1 MTIAAAVLAGGKA
14 SRFGEIAKG
23 LLPGDGDIPIIQ
35 RLTGEI
41 AAAGIDEIV
50 LVAND
55 PRPYSFLERT
65 IIPDLHPGIGPMAG
79 VESALHHLADRYES
93 VLFLPCDMP
102 NISAAEIAA
111 LLKAHAAA
119 PHSIIVAEGEDL
131 QQYPLCAVVPAGNLA
146 SVVEAVNSGRYGVGR
161 LWRMLGLVPVCIDD
175 PMRLF
180 DLDTPED
187 FDCWRQTGRQKVEY
201 D

>member
-14 SRFGEIAKG
+14 SRFGGIAKG
-23 LLPGDGDIPIIQ
+23 LLPVDGRLSIIQ

-55 PRPYSFLERT
+55 PRPYSFLGKT
-65 IIPDLHPGIGPMAG
+65 VIPDLHPGIGPMAG
-79 VESALHHLADRYES
+79 VESALHHLAERYES
-93 VLFLPCDMP
+93 VLFMPCDMP

-111 LLKAHAAA
+111 LLKAHVAA
-119 PHSIIVAEGEDL
+119 PHRIIVAEGEEL
-131 QQYPLCAVVPAGNLA
+131 QQYPLCAVVPVDNLA
-146 SVVEAVNSGRYGVGR
+146 SVVETIDSGRYGVGR
-161 LWRMLGLVPVCIDD
+161 LWRMLDSVPVCIDD
-175 PMRLF
+175 QMRLF

-187 FDCWRQTGRQKVEY
+187 FDRWRQTEGRI
-201 D
+201 